1 LEWKYFP
8 TPKILDPQVVH
19 GIMNVLTKINS
30 FFSSLTKTERKIAQ
44 YVAVNTDEIGVLSI
58 DELAKR
64 VGVAET
70 TVIRFAR
77 KLDFKGYQDFKM
89 ALVQDVVSESA
100 RKNKYSDNPQTAFVS
115 KYVDYMLESGKTMS
129 QQDVGKAAALIN
141 QARKVCVFGVGISG
155 IVALYL
161 KAQMIRNGIDNVFD
175 LDTHLQAI
183 DLALLTEADVVV
195 AISQSGNTTDLV
207 RNVELAK
214 KRRVQVIAI
223 TNYAT
228 SSLVDAADITIV
240 AAPGNG
246 AESAEAMPVMGQIM
260 AIDLIGDQLR
270 AINPE
275 RTNAF
280 RDKMNEVLID
290 KL

>member
-1 LEWKYFP
+1 
-8 TPKILDPQVVH
+8 
-19 GIMNVLTKINS
+19 
-30 FFSSLTKTERKIAQ
+30 
-44 YVAVNTDEIGVLSI
+44 
-58 DELAKR
+58 
-64 VGVAET
+64 
-70 TVIRFAR
+70 
-77 KLDFKGYQDFKM
+77 
-89 ALVQDVVSESA
+89 
-100 RKNKYSDNPQTAFVS
+100 
-115 KYVDYMLESGKTMS
+115 
-129 QQDVGKAAALIN
+129 
-141 QARKVCVFGVGISG
+141 
-155 IVALYL
+155 
-161 KAQMIRNGIDNVFD
+161 
-175 LDTHLQAI
+175 
-183 DLALLTEADVVV
+183 VVV

>member
-1 LEWKYFP
+1 
-8 TPKILDPQVVH
+8 
-19 GIMNVLTKINS
+19 
-30 FFSSLTKTERKIAQ
+30 
-44 YVAVNTDEIGVLSI
+44 
-58 DELAKR
+58 
-64 VGVAET
+64 
-70 TVIRFAR
+70 
-77 KLDFKGYQDFKM
+77 
-89 ALVQDVVSESA
+89 
-100 RKNKYSDNPQTAFVS
+100 
-115 KYVDYMLESGKTMS
+115 
-129 QQDVGKAAALIN
+129 
-141 QARKVCVFGVGISG
+141 
-155 IVALYL
+155 
-161 KAQMIRNGIDNVFD
+161 MIRNGIDIVFD

-246 AESAEAMPVMGQIM
+246 AESAEAMSVMGQIM

>member
-1 LEWKYFP
+1 
-8 TPKILDPQVVH
+8 
-19 GIMNVLTKINS
+19 
-30 FFSSLTKTERKIAQ
+30 
-44 YVAVNTDEIGVLSI
+44 
-58 DELAKR
+58 
-64 VGVAET
+64 
-70 TVIRFAR
+70 
-77 KLDFKGYQDFKM
+77 
-89 ALVQDVVSESA
+89 
-100 RKNKYSDNPQTAFVS
+100 
-115 KYVDYMLESGKTMS
+115 
-129 QQDVGKAAALIN
+129 
-141 QARKVCVFGVGISG
+141 
-155 IVALYL
+155 
-161 KAQMIRNGIDNVFD
+161 MIRNGIDIVFD

-240 AAPGNG
+240 AADITIVAAPGNG